1 MLKLHKQSDLDS
13 PNTWEPLEE
22 KNKSLSLSLMLL
34 TFIGLLIISVAVGS
48 SCSLHLKTGVL
59 AGHYYEL
66 DPHWYAM
73 LIK

>member
-1 MLKLHKQSDLDS
+1 MGTIGRKKQKFEFKFDVTYFHRV
-13 PNTWEPLEE
+13 N
-22 KNKSLSLSLMLL
+22 
-34 TFIGLLIISVAVGS
+34 LLIFSVAVGS
-48 SCSLHLKTGVL
+48 SCSLHLNTGVL

>member
-1 MLKLHKQSDLDS
+1 
-13 PNTWEPLEE
+13 
-22 KNKSLSLSLMLL
+22 MLL
-34 TFIGLLIISVAVGS
+34 TFIGLLIFSVAVGS

-59 AGHYYEL
+59 GGHYYEL